1 MATYVSL
8 SDFANA
14 TMNEWQKNVPNIVN
28 MKYWLRNNLKSEVI
42 NHKGEDVYYIP
53 FQSRG
58 LISAMESGENVANP
72 TPVSPAHAKL
82 SLYLKKIVARMIVS
96 EETLTLGAGPNA
108 LASSLTR
115 LMNSTLDDYNMKRE
129 FAMHQPADGVVCVS
143 AEADSATTI
152 TMDSVRWCYPGLTLD
167 GYKDYSDTTADHTD
181 VVIAEGG
188 VDYDTKVVTFT
199 SSLTSTTD
207 GEEFVTANTYV
218 GGSISTT
225 RYCNGIETLIN
236 DSDPDYGD
244 IMGRD
249 RSTYGDASA
258 VVKTGA
264 SAGTNEALT
273 LARMRAVFDS
283 IDIWWGRDLPTIGYT
298 TIGVLNSYNE
308 ILRNANQ
315 PTVAM
320 PASDG
325 YPASLEFIYNGHKV
339 RMISSRLALPNTI
352 FFINP
357 LHIVR
362 YTNGEAG
369 WDTLAGP
376 WEKVAGYQQ
385 YEKVYR
391 GWENYGVDGV
401 FKANGRLEDIT
412 ETT

>member
-1 MATYVSL
+1 MATYISL

-28 MKYWLRNNLKSEVI
+28 MKYWLNNNLKTVTI
-42 NHKGEDVYYIP
+42 NHTGEDVYYIP

-96 EETLTLGAGPNA
+96 EETLTLGKGPNA
-108 LASSLTR
+108 LASDLTR
-115 LMNSTLDDYNMKRE
+115 LMSSTLEDYLMKRE
-129 FAMHQPADGVVCVS
+129 FQMHQPADGVVCVS
-143 AEADSATTI
+143 AEAVTHTVVE
-152 TMDSVRWCYPGLTLD
+152 MDSVRWCYPGMTLD
-167 GYKDYSDTTADHTD
+167 GFKDYSDTTADHAD
-181 VVIAEGG
+181 AVIAEGG
-188 VDYDTKVVTFT
+188 VDYDTKHVTFT
-199 SSLTSTTD
+199 ATQTSTTD

-218 GGSISTT
+218 AGNISTT

-236 DSDPDYGD
+236 NDDPDYGD

-249 RSTYGDASA
+249 RATYADASA

-264 SAGTNEALT
+264 SAGTAEALT
-273 LARMRAVFDS
+273 LARMRSVFDS
-283 IDIWWGRDLPTIGYT
+283 IDVWWGKDLPTIGYT
-298 TIGVLNSYNE
+298 SQGVLNSYHE
-308 ILRNANQ
+308 VLRNANQ

-320 PASDG
+320 PAKDG
-325 YPASLEFIYNGHKV
+325 YPAALEFIYNGHVV
-339 RMISSRLALPNTI
+339 RLIASRLALPNTI

-357 LHIVR
+357 EHLIK
-362 YTNGEAG
+362 YKGGDTG

-376 WEKVAGYQQ
+376 WEKVSGYQQ

-391 GWENYGVDGV
+391 GWENYGVDV
-401 FKANGRLEDIT
+401 FKSHGRLEDVT